1 MIKKEDIENFITL
14 IEQLNNLQE
23 KIKSYNSLAKINL
36 LTCYDEKENDY
47 CGLFLI
53 DESNKNDNDWLK
65 SVFVTGKK
73 LKNAELYSRN
83 DIKVMINNMEDNNA
97 YCITN

>member
-1 MIKKEDIENFITL
+1 MIKKEDIENFNTL
-14 IEQLNNLQE
+14 IKQLNDLQE
-23 KIKSYNSLAKINL
+23 KIKNYNPSAKINL
-36 LTCYDEKENDY
+36 LMCCDEKENDY

-73 LKNAELYSRN
+73 LTDAELYSRS